1 MIARRIA
8 LPTAQTF
15 DLARPRVRLQ
25 IGDQAPFRVDDLDL
39 GRSTEMGDFDV
50 ENRRRL
56 AVPSDERR
64 LLSTVEPVLVDKE

>member
-1 MIARRIA
+1 
-8 LPTAQTF
+8 
-15 DLARPRVRLQ
+15 LARPRVRLQ

-64 LLSTVEPVLVDKE
+64 LLSTVEPVPADKE